1 MNMLNDFLY
10 TKGIFSENQI
20 LYFGSLIIKS
30 LVILLLTKTA
40 ISIGSKVIHKFFEG
54 QKKSRFGLNEKKAD
68 TLNELF
74 KSLLK
79 YIIYFIS
86 FIWIFET
93 LGFDIKTLIAVTGVA
108 GIAIG
113 FGAQSLVKD
122 VISGFFILF
131 EDQFAVGDYIS
142 IDGFSGIV
150 EVLGL
155 RVTKI
160 RDFSGE
166 LHIIP
171 NGTISRVTN
180 KSRGNMRAL
189 VDISISHED
198 DVDRAIEVLNR
209 ICEDMKKEYDYIVE
223 GPSVLGISKI
233 SEYGLDI
240 RVIAKTKPM
249 KQWDVEMELRRRI
262 KNEFKKENLELP
274 YPKRVIYQRERE

>member
-1 MNMLNDFLY
+1 MFRDFLY
-10 TKGIFSENQI
+10 SKGIFSENQL
-20 LYFGSLIIKS
+20 LYYLSVFIKAII
-30 LVILLLTKTA
+30 IIIITKIA
-40 ISIGSKVIHKFFEG
+40 ISIGSKLIHKFFEG
-54 QKKSRFGLNEKKAD
+54 HKKSRFGLNDKKAD

-74 KSLLK
+74 KNLLR
-79 YIIYFIS
+79 YIIYFVS
-86 FIWIFET
+86 AIWVLET

-108 GIAIG
+108 GVAIG

-171 NGTISRVTN
+171 NGTINRVTN

-189 VDISISHED
+189 VDVSISYED
-198 DVDRAIEVLNR
+198 DIERAVEVLNNV
-209 ICEDMKKEYDYIVE
+209 CHKMKQELDYIVE
-223 GPSVLGISKI
+223 GPTVLGVVKL
-233 SEYGLDI
+233 SEHGVDI
-240 RVIAKTKPM
+240 RVVAKTIPM
-249 KQWDVEMELRRRI
+249 KQWEAEMELRKRI
-262 KNEFKKENLELP
+262 KMEFDKEKIEIP
-274 YPKRVIYQRERE
+274 YPKRIIYSKERE